1 MKKQNYLN
9 LLLNEFGLSQYMRKL
24 HELGYDDNNANKIC
38 LMIRKKFQ
46 ELAMKIYPGQS
57 LNWKNYMII

>member
-46 ELAMKIYPGQS
+46 ELAMKIYLGQS
-57 LNWKNYMII
+57 LNWKTYMII

>member
-46 ELAMKIYPGQS
+46 ELAMKIYLGQS

>member
-9 LLLNEFGLSQYMRKL
+9 LLLNKFGLSQYMRKL
-24 HELGYDDNNANKIC
+24 YELGYEDNNVNKIW
-38 LMIRKKFQ
+38 LMIKKKFQ

-57 LNWKNYMII
+57 LKWKNYMII

>member
-9 LLLNEFGLSQYMRKL
+9 LLLNKFGLSQYMRKL
-24 HELGYDDNNANKIC
+24 YELGYEDNNVNKIW
-38 LMIRKKFQ
+38 LMIKKKFQ

-57 LNWKNYMII
+57 LNWKNYMRI